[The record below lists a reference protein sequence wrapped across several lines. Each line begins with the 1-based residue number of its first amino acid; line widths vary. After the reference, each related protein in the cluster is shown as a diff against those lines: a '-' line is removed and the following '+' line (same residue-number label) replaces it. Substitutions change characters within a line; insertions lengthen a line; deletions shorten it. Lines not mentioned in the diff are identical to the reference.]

1 MERRTRTMKLNK
13 IEIIFAVISLPFLIY
28 LIVNA
33 VSSRKLY
40 KELDYSGI
48 NDSAIII
55 RSFIGAKQKLYY
67 EYKFTVGSN
76 TYNGFLPYS
85 SSNGP
90 VNIGDT
96 FLVKYLERNPEDY
109 SKLIENGDYSLIKP

>member
-1 MERRTRTMKLNK
+1 MERRTPTIKINK
-13 IEIIFAVISLPFLIY
+13 IEIILAVISLPVLIY
-28 LIVNA
+28 FIFNA
-33 VSSRKLY
+33 VSSKKLY
-40 KELDYSGI
+40 KELEYSGI

-67 EYKFTVGSN
+67 EYKFDVGSK
-76 TYNGFLPYS
+76 TYNGFLRYS

-96 FLVKYLERNPEDY
+96 FLVKYLERNPNDY
-109 SKLIENGDYSLIKP
+109 NKLLENADFSLIKP